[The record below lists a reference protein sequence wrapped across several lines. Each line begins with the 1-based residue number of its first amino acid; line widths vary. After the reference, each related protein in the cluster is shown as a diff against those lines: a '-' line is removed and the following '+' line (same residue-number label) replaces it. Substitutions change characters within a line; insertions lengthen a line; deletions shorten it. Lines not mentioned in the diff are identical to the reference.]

1 MKIKKKR
8 ITIVAD
14 ILVDEDFDTNY
25 LCICEWLPD
34 DGVESYLGQSN
45 NFEVLDYIS
54 QETVELDKFPEP
66 CIDCENNSSEK
77 CNRCFDG
84 DESDEKI

>member
-1 MKIKKKR
+1 MKIKKR

-25 LCICEWLPD
+25 LCICEDVGDQITLG
-34 DGVESYLGQSN
+34 GVEIYAGLTD

-54 QETVELDKFPEP
+54 QETVEL
-66 CIDCENNSSEK
+66 
-77 CNRCFDG
+77 G
-84 DESDEKI
+84 DESDDNQKTD